1 MWVFTTCGFYSVV
14 KKSHSTADELE
25 VRGRCRKDLEV
36 LKRKTGAKSKILA
49 NAGTDYP
56 FRVRI
61 NREIWARFLAE
72 LAMEIDYPNF
82 KDEVLFNKAES
93 ARARKRRHNVYHEVW
108 KALLSLSETSWKKKR
123 YIWRDLED
131 HVEDDQHFVDSVAP
145 DSSSDLPGT
154 TSSRRK
160 PSSRFQQSKFWE
172 K

>member
-1 MWVFTTCGFYSVV
+1 MWVFTTSGFYSVV
-14 KKSHSTADELE
+14 KKPGCTADELE

-36 LKRKTGAKSKILA
+36 LKRRTGVKSKILT

-56 FRVRI
+56 FRLRI
-61 NREIWARFLAE
+61 NREIWAKFLAE
-72 LAMEIDYPNF
+72 SAMEIDYPNF
-82 KDEVLFNKAES
+82 KDEVLSNKNDS
-93 ARARKRRHNVYHEVW
+93 LRTRKHRHDVYHEVW
-108 KALLSLSETSWKKKR
+108 KALLSLSETSRKKKR

-131 HVEDDQHFVDSVAP
+131 HVEDDQHPNVSAVP